1 MVDSTT
7 AFDQSTLGCSF
18 HCTSAGGIANVLPPA
33 PCAPTGETA
42 AMGVIAVASAST
54 AAMMRLFQAPI
65 KRPIRCFCLPCRDS
79 ANLAFESLVQ
89 KFFRILCGS
98 NLFLISNYETNFAEN
113 VDCNNL
119 TEPAK
124 NWYCGE
130 N

>member
-54 AAMMRLFQAPI
+54 AAMMRLFQAPVKHCI
-65 KRPIRCFCLPCRDS
+65 RYFVSPTRHSVNLPLNLRPEVPSRPLRFKS
-79 ANLAFESLVQ
+79 F
-89 KFFRILCGS
+89 S
-98 NLFLISNYETNFAEN
+98 NFKL
-113 VDCNNL
+113 
-119 TEPAK
+119 
-124 NWYCGE
+124 
-130 N
+130 

>member
-18 HCTSAGGIANVLPPA
+18 HWASAGGIATVLSPA
-33 PCAPTGETA
+33 PCALTGETA
-42 AMGVIAVASAST
+42 AICVTIVASAR
-54 AAMMRLFQAPI
+54 AAAVMRLFQAPI
-65 KRPIRCFCLPCRDS
+65 KRLIRYFCLPCRDS

-98 NLFLISNYETNFAEN
+98 NLFLISNYETSFAEN

>member
-7 AFDQSTLGCSF
+7 AFEQSTLGCSF
-18 HCTSAGGIANVLPPA
+18 HWTSAGGIATVFSPA
-33 PCAPTGETA
+33 PCALTGETA
-42 AMGVIAVASAST
+42 AICVTMVASAR
-54 AAMMRLFQAPI
+54 AAAVTRLFQA
-65 KRPIRCFCLPCRDS
+65 PIRCFCLPCRDS
-79 ANLAFESLVQ
+79 ANLRLNLWSRSSSAFL
-89 KFFRILCGS
+89 RGS
-98 NLFLISNYETNFAEN
+98 IFLISNYETSFAEN